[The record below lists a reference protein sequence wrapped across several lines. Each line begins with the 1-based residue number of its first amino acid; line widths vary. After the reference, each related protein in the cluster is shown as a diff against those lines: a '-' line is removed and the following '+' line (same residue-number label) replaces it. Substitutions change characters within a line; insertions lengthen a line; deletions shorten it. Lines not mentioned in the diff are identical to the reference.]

1 MTDLKIISLF
11 LLLEILFLKNDS
23 RMANLKSLLLLTVA
37 LKKRCRIIE
46 EDSIGNEKSRA
57 KGGAMKASNTGE
69 LINTKHI

>member
-46 EDSIGNEKSRA
+46 EDSRQ
-57 KGGAMKASNTGE
+57 
-69 LINTKHI
+69 

>member
-1 MTDLKIISLF
+1 
-11 LLLEILFLKNDS
+11 
-23 RMANLKSLLLLTVA
+23 MANLKSLLLLTVA